1 MKRITRTNQGGSV
14 VTFAVVGAILVVLL
28 AGGIYYAYQR
38 GSQVRTGEP
47 LIGSTEHKTAAPS
60 TPKSTDNSGKSSDKS
75 DSTGQPQPQTSTTT
89 PEPNTQSP
97 SPSSTGSSSSQASGK
112 IPQTGPADTMYLLVS
127 VAIVAFA
134 TARYLRS
141 RASLRT
147 L

>member
-60 TPKSTDNSGKSSDKS
+60 MPKSTDNSGKSSDKS

-97 SPSSTGSSSSQASGK
+97 PPSQASGK